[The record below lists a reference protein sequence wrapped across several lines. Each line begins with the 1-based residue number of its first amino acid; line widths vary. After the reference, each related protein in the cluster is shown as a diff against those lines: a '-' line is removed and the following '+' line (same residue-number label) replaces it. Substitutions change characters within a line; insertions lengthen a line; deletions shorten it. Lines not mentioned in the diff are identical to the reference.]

1 VFLQLV
7 CSIHV
12 YNQDILMNGL
22 ESLDAGLTV
31 SISSPVMGLIICIV
45 RIVTLNKY
53 LLQIIST
60 VH

>member
-1 VFLQLV
+1 
-7 CSIHV
+7 
-12 YNQDILMNGL
+12 MNRL

-31 SISSPVMGLIICIV
+31 SISIPVIGLIICIV

>member
-1 VFLQLV
+1 
-7 CSIHV
+7 
-12 YNQDILMNGL
+12 MNGL

-31 SISSPVMGLIICIV
+31 SSSIPVIGIIIRIV

-53 LLQIIST
+53 LLQITNT